1 MAGEDR
7 PRFLAIV
14 GPVTNIASI
23 RLLVAEDVPQVSQH
37 VRNLLSMQSQV
48 MLLEVLTDGSKV
60 VEAVRQLRP
69 DVVMVDLLLQGKVKG
84 PQLIENLR
92 ESGLGLP
99 VVVLTV
105 PQHPLVRDPNRGVD
119 AVLTLPFSG
128 FELANILAHVMTD
141 RQSQAAGA
149 CRVISA
155 FSPKGGVG
163 KTTIAF
169 NLAVA
174 LGQLGVSTALIDGSL
189 QYADLRVL
197 LKVPDDAPSI
207 LDLPTDRVQE
217 SDVRDVMWHGQ
228 AGIDI
233 LLAPPRV
240 EMAEM
245 ITARDVEKTISM
257 LRRLYKAVVI
267 DTPTSL
273 SEVTLGFL
281 DASDLILSIVT
292 YDSTTIHNTIAVA
305 EVFASIGYTT
315 DKVHYL
321 VNRADSSGGISRD
334 ELALALGRKP
344 DFEIVSDGRLVV
356 QANNEGMPFVVVSPD
371 AAISRDVRRVAS
383 TIAGRTDGAPVRH

>member
-1 MAGEDR
+1 MGT
-7 PRFLAIV
+7 P
-14 GPVTNIASI
+14 NSI

-37 VRNLLSMQSQV
+37 VRNLLSIQSQV
-48 MLLEVLTDGSKV
+48 NLLEVLTDGSKV
-60 VEAVRQLRP
+60 VEAARQLRP

-84 PQLIENLR
+84 PQLIEKLR
-92 ESGLGLP
+92 GSGLDVP

-105 PQHPLVRDPNRGVD
+105 PQHPLARDPNRGID

-128 FELANILAHVMTD
+128 FELVNTLAHVMTD
-141 RQSQAAGA
+141 RQSRAAGA
-149 CRVISA
+149 CRVISV

-169 NLAVA
+169 NLAVS

-189 QYADLRVL
+189 QYGDLRAL
-197 LKVPDDAPSI
+197 LKVPNDVPSI
-207 LDLPTDRVQE
+207 LDLPTDRIQE
-217 SDVRDVMWHGQ
+217 SDVRDVMWRDP

-245 ITARDVEKTISM
+245 ITARDVEKTISI
-257 LRRLYKAVVI
+257 LRRLYQAIVI

-273 SEVTLGFL
+273 SEMTLGFL
-281 DASDLILSIVT
+281 DACDVILSIVT

-305 EVFASIGYTT
+305 EAFASIGYTP

-321 VNRADSSGGISRD
+321 VNRADSSGGISPD
-334 ELALALGRKP
+334 ELARALGRKP
-344 DFEIVSDGRLVV
+344 DFEVVSDGRLVV
-356 QANNEGMPFVVVSPD
+356 QANNEGMPFVVASPD
-371 AAISRDVRRVAS
+371 AVVSRDIRRVAS
-383 TIAGRTDGAPVRH
+383 TIAGLTAGAPVRD